1 MTQDNLFQN
10 DQPSEPQLDESKD
23 YLAELTGPGGK
34 FDRSKYTS
42 EIDMYK
48 AMAKGKVFADQIV
61 DIKNRTSD
69 AQREEYLKVRQELDT
84 RASVKDLFDQMRQQ
98 PSNSETPKQN
108 DNAEPFDPS
117 KLEDLVDKK
126 VRQIESL
133 KKQNDNATLVRAK
146 LKEQFGTSFQTILKE
161 RTEALGLT
169 EEFVNDLAK
178 NHPSVLFRTLG
189 IEGQPTQDNLFQ
201 APPRSQQRS
210 DSFAPTSSQ
219 KRTWSY
225 YKNLFKAKPEL
236 KFDRQTAIQ
245 MQEDAINM
253 GEAFRDG
260 DYFVKGL
267 HEQ

>member
-10 DQPSEPQLDESKD
+10 DPQSEPQIDLQKNYLDDLVGDGKKFKD
-23 YLAELTGPGGK
+23 LEAL
-34 FDRSKYTS
+34 
-42 EIDMYK
+42 
-48 AMAKGKVFADQIV
+48 AKGKAFADQTV
-61 DIKNRTSD
+61 ELQNRRLD
-69 AQREEYLKVRQELDT
+69 EMRAEYEKVRKELDT
-84 RASVKDLFDQMRQQ
+84 RASVKELFDQMRQHPSKDGQQ
-98 PSNSETPKQN
+98 PSNSETPQAK

-126 VRQIESL
+126 VRQIESF
-133 KKQNDNATLVRAK
+133 KKQNDNANLVRAK